1 MRAHTSSATVLSGS
15 EHSKIKATTGRIFMK
30 LNTWVFVFFEKL
42 IEEIQ
47 VAQLLEALRYKP
59 DGRGLD
65 SQLMS
70 LGYFH

>member
-1 MRAHTSSATVLSGS
+1 
-15 EHSKIKATTGRIFMK
+15 
-30 LNTWVFVFFEKL
+30 
-42 IEEIQ
+42 

-70 LGYFH
+70 LGYFHWLNSFGRTRALASTQPGIFPGGKGGRCVGLKILPPSGADCL